1 MQLRDGKP
9 GMYDKVSGNF
19 FTNAGTGE
27 FVMGPPT
34 GDIIIG
40 TDANKCIP
48 CPPNTY
54 KDFVGNGECT
64 PCPDALISPSGSKSV
79 SECGRVL
86 HIGDKIYHMKSVKQT
101 SPALHIRDENGNIWY
116 GNLYS
121 EQE

>member
-1 MQLRDGKP
+1 MPLRTPVVESIFDSK
-9 GMYDKVSGNF
+9 Y
-19 FTNAGTGE
+19 GE
-27 FVMGPPT
+27 YQMP
-34 GDIIIG
+34 IING
-40 TDANKCIP
+40 YCTL

-64 PCPDALISPSGSKSV
+64 PCPDTLISPSGSKSV

-86 HIGDKIYHMKSVKQT
+86 HIGDKIYHLKSVKQT
-101 SPALHIRDENGNIWY
+101 SPSLHIRDENGNVWY